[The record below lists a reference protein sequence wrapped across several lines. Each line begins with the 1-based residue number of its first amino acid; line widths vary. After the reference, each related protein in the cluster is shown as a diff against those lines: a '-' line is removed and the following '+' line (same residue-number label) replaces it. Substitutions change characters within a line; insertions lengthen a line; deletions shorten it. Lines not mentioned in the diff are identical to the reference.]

1 MLFEV
6 NNENIKN
13 KMEKKMQKKK
23 ILFVKIFS
31 EKKMIK
37 LNNFLFPQIPAF
49 YVIYIYLTA
58 FLKFSE
64 NLL

>member
-49 YVIYIYLTA
+49 
-58 FLKFSE
+58 
-64 NLL
+64 

>member
-1 MLFEV
+1 
-6 NNENIKN
+6 
-13 KMEKKMQKKK
+13 MQKKK

-49 YVIYIYLTA
+49 YIIYIYIFNR
-58 FLKFSE
+58 FLKIFWKFIIT
-64 NLL
+64 NK

>member
-1 MLFEV
+1 
-6 NNENIKN
+6 
-13 KMEKKMQKKK
+13 MQKKK
-23 ILFVKIFS
+23 ILLVKIFS